1 MLRLGFVGTGV
12 LAEAVIDGLQAEGDG
27 RYAFYLSPRSEER
40 SRRLAD
46 VYANVTREDS
56 NAAVVA
62 ASDIVVLG
70 VLPQQIAGLRGLP
83 FRTDQIVVSL
93 LAGTA
98 LDLLRSIVR
107 PATRLVRVIPLPS
120 IRLRKG
126 PIVMSPRDAAV
137 EALFRGLGDLIVLD
151 RESDLTATGVASGL
165 MSSYFQLQN
174 VAVDWL
180 RSRGLPDVQAS
191 QYVRS
196 LFAGLAEVALAQ
208 ERAGEPLDP
217 GHHETRGG
225 LNERSRAHLLETG
238 WFDRWS
244 EALDIIEAHGR
255 TLSKGGEPG

>member
-1 MLRLGFVGTGV
+1 MLRFGFVGTGV
-12 LAEAVIDGLQAEGDG
+12 LAEAVIDGLQAEGAE
-27 RYAFYLSPRSEER
+27 RYAFHLSPRSEER
-40 SRRLAD
+40 SRRLAAA
-46 VYANVTREDS
+46 YANITREES
-56 NAAVVA
+56 NEAVVA

-70 VLPQQIAGLRGLP
+70 VLPQQIAGLQGLP

-98 LDLLRSIVR
+98 LDLLRPIVR
-107 PATRLVRVIPLPS
+107 PSTRLVRVIPLPS

-126 PIVMSPRDAAV
+126 PIVMSPGDAAV

-151 RESDLTATGVASGL
+151 RESDLAATGVASGL

-180 RSRGLPDVQAS
+180 RSRGLPDAQAS
-191 QYVRS
+191 IYMRS
-196 LFAGLAEVALAQ
+196 LFAGLAEVALATD
-208 ERAGEPLDP
+208 RAGEPLDP

-225 LNERSRAHLLETG
+225 LNERGRAHLMETG

-255 TLSKGGEPG
+255 TLSKGGAQG